1 MTARHKVSKVVQYG
15 KLYFFDSENIFESLR
30 SLPTIKSQR
39 PNKPAPLRSVPGSF
53 PEIYFDLLW
62 PSRWSPNPAWIGR
75 EVPHRVDNDH
85 REDALHFILNSIFC
99 TS

>member
-15 KLYFFDSENIFESLR
+15 KLYFFDSENIFGSLR

-53 PEIYFDLLW
+53 PEIYILFYYTELYIFRHFLAPKLLYEQYDM
-62 PSRWSPNPAWIGR
+62 I
-75 EVPHRVDNDH
+75 
-85 REDALHFILNSIFC
+85 
-99 TS
+99 

>member
-53 PEIYFDLLW
+53 PEIYIDLLW
-62 PSRWSPNPAWIGR
+62 PSRWPFRPRG
-75 EVPHRVDNDH
+75 
-85 REDALHFILNSIFC
+85 
-99 TS
+99 

>member
-15 KLYFFDSENIFESLR
+15 KLYFFDSENIFGSLR

-53 PEIYFDLLW
+53 PEIYILFYYTDLYVYIF
-62 PSRWSPNPAWIGR
+62 R
-75 EVPHRVDNDH
+75 
-85 REDALHFILNSIFC
+85 HFLAPKLLYEQYDMI
-99 TS
+99 

>member
-15 KLYFFDSENIFESLR
+15 KLYFFDSENIFGSLR

-53 PEIYFDLLW
+53 PEVYMVL
-62 PSRWSPNPAWIGR
+62 
-75 EVPHRVDNDH
+75 
-85 REDALHFILNSIFC
+85 FC
-99 TS
+99 YTD

>member
-1 MTARHKVSKVVQYG
+1 MTARHKVSNVVQYG
-15 KLYFFDSENIFESLR
+15 KLYFFDSENIFGSLR

-53 PEIYFDLLW
+53 PEIYIDLLC
-62 PSRWSPNPAWIGR
+62 ST
-75 EVPHRVDNDH
+75 
-85 REDALHFILNSIFC
+85 LHFILNSIFC